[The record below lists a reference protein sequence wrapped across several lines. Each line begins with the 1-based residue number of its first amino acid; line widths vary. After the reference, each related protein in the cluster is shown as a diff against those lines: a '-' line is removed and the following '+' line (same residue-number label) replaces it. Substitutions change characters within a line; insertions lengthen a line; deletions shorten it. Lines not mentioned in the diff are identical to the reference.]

1 MNEWNAMK
9 KLYHLCL
16 SSHDEVLFRSEADL
30 VRGFNALALAC
41 LTTNSSLLADGLL
54 TTHLHYL
61 AQTEAPKETLYR
73 MRYSHVRYFNAK
85 YKRRGKLGEKKPFCL
100 EIEGFHHTVAA
111 LNYINRQG
119 LHHGLSSTPFGYKHC
134 SANVFFGKQ
143 LGKTPSTSLMSSDQ
157 RYKFLPEKVVV
168 PDNFRMDA
176 SGLLLREDVIDTA
189 QVESYYGTP
198 RNYLFQMNKIGDEIS
213 RKEQQEEGSSTPVIT
228 LELIEQGVPGLDID
242 QLLRNESGK
251 HNPQIISDLE
261 LCELIDATLL
271 PKYCRNATIYE
282 TTLSQRRYL
291 YEMVWNNLWAS
302 RHKRTSDAQLRR
314 CLCLNTQE

>member
-1 MNEWNAMK
+1 MK
-9 KLYHLCL
+9 KIYHLCL
-16 SSHDEVLFRSEADL
+16 SSHDEVLFRSESDL

-61 AQTEAPKETLYR
+61 VQTEAPRETLYR

-85 YKRRGKLGEKKPFCL
+85 YKRMGKLGEKKPFCL

-111 LNYINRQG
+111 LNYVNRQG
-119 LHHGLSSTPFGYKHC
+119 LHHGLAPTPFGYKHC
-134 SANVFFGKQ
+134 SANAIFGKQ
-143 LGKTPSTSLMSSDQ
+143 LGKTSTTSSMMPRNQ
-157 RYKFLPEKVVV
+157 RYKFLPEQSAV

-198 RNYLFQMNKIGDEIS
+198 RNYLFQMNKIGDESS
-213 RKEQQEEGSSTPVIT
+213 RKEQQEERSSTPVIT
-228 LELIEQGVPGLDID
+228 LELIEQGTPTLDIG

-251 HNPQIISDLE
+251 HNPQMISDLE

-271 PKYCRNATIYE
+271 PKYCRKTTIYE
-282 TTLSQRRYL
+282 TSLSQRRYL
-291 YEMVWNNLWAS
+291 FEMIWNNLWAS
-302 RHKRTSDAQLRR
+302 RHKRTTDAQLRR
-314 CLCLNTQE
+314 CLCLNTKE